1 MPYTPVL
8 PSSLLTEQK
17 KDQVDFGKKVFGNNT
32 LKMGVVVTVIEPESD
47 DNVSKMGTEYHV
59 MAIEQDG
66 RQGIN
71 SSIYKNCL
79 PMDSFGGIADFF
91 QFKRRAPKDSK
102 KVQDKA
108 STKDQ
113 EGSIVLLLCL
123 DGNAEKAVIIGQM
136 QNPSRKVSLN
146 EESGHSGEGEFN
158 GVRYAVDKDG
168 AFTMTFKGA
177 TDDDGKPNDASVAG
191 SQFKIEKDGSIEIND
206 ASLDAELAKG
216 NRKPK
221 EEEEEEEE
229 EATEEE
235 AAEGI
240 ANEKIRIDRTAMTM
254 LLEARKDIS
263 VTTDAGLNLTAKA
276 GATITCM
283 DLIAKAEGS
292 ALIESAG
299 KIDFKAG
306 GPFSIKGT
314 AVKVESDGSVEF
326 KGSTIKLSAPKVDLG
341 DGGSPAL
348 VLSTQFQGIGNLGAP
363 VISLAIGPFSG
374 SVFIES

>member
-1 MPYTPVL
+1 MTYKPVL
-8 PSSLLTEQK
+8 PSSLLTEQTK
-17 KDQVDFGKKVFGNNT
+17 EQVDFGKKIFGNNT

-47 DNVSKMGTEYHV
+47 DNISKMGTEYHV

-91 QFKRRAPKDSK
+91 QFKRRTPKDSK

-136 QNPSRKVSLN
+136 QNPSRKVNLN
-146 EESGHSGEGEFN
+146 EEAGHSGEGEFN
-158 GVRYAVDKDG
+158 GIRYAVDKDG

-191 SQFKIEKDGSIEIND
+191 SQFKIEKDGSVEIND

-221 EEEEEEEE
+221 DEEEET
-229 EATEEE
+229 AEEE

-240 ANEKIRIDRTAMTM
+240 ANEKIRIDRAAMTV
-254 LLEARKDIS
+254 LLEARKDIL

-283 DLIAKAEGS
+283 DLIAKAEGT
-292 ALIESAG
+292 AMLETAG
-299 KIDFKAG
+299 TFDLKAG
-306 GPFSIKGT
+306 GAFSLKAPDVNI
-314 AVKVESDGSVEF
+314 ESDNGVMIKTSQVIIDAPLIQVGS
-326 KGSTIKLSAPKVDLG
+326 
-341 DGGSPAL
+341 GGSPAL
-348 VLSTQFQGIGNLGAP
+348 ILSTQFQGVGNLGAP
-363 VISLAIGPFSG
+363 IISLAIGPFSS
-374 SVFIES
+374 SVFIAS